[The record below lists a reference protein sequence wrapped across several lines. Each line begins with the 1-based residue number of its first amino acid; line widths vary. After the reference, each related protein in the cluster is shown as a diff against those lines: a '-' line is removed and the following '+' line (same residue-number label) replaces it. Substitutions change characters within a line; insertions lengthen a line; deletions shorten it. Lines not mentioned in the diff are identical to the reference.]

1 VHCAS
6 FSNPQTLYLDTNTKL
21 GGRIPRELSS
31 LVKATEIHLYQNSLT
46 GPLPSELGML
56 DGLLYLYIGE
66 CLSSIVARI
75 LRKVFIFQYMRFY
88 LWLEDSNELT
98 GPIPE
103 EWGGMK
109 DLEQLFVNGNQL
121 SGEIPITIRGMESL
135 HYLRAN
141 DNQLSGELPS
151 DIGKMLKMEYIYLED
166 NDIQC
171 SVPSQ
176 LGELSKLKVSTTGL
190 RL

>member
-1 VHCAS
+1 
-6 FSNPQTLYLDTNTKL
+6 
-21 GGRIPRELSS
+21 
-31 LVKATEIHLYQNSLT
+31 
-46 GPLPSELGML
+46 ML

-166 NDIQC
+166 NDIQG

-176 LGELSKLKVSTTGL
+176 LGELSKLKLLHLDGNDLTGDMPSQVC
-190 RL
+190 RLKTNFYLVDLSAKNNDDGFACTCCTSQ